1 MDPAK
6 IAAVKQWPVHTTV
19 EDWGES
25 LDFMSKKLLQEGF
38 CSLQALHEYINVSV
52 RENTQ
57 LNVKKTSLKVW
68 GHQEFFWIAEREE
81 AYECFSPR
89 FCWFL
94 ALIYIWDG
102 CQELKTGSSS
112 LPGAG

>member
-19 EDWGES
+19 EDWGDS

-57 LNVKKTSLKVW
+57 LNVKKLVW
-68 GHQEFFWIAEREE
+68 KFEDTKSFFE
-81 AYECFSPR
+81 
-89 FCWFL
+89 
-94 ALIYIWDG
+94 
-102 CQELKTGSSS
+102 
-112 LPGAG
+112 